1 MISNDKIRKTLRV
14 ISVLF
19 LVWALFLFAQDAYS
33 TMNHQKENTVLE
45 EIKENISEEI
55 IDTTGTPPEEVKP
68 EDIMGSIEFFN
79 RLKTG
84 NDDYI
89 GWIYLPGLKIDH
101 PVVAA
106 PNNSYYLNHGFY
118 KSYNMY
124 GTIFADYRNEDL
136 YLEPHLVIYGHH
148 MKNKSMFSYLDT
160 LRTKSNYASNKI
172 IEIYTEEGL
181 KKYIIFSVH
190 SVNAETTS
198 LSLPYEGNVQT
209 LIASYTK
216 KALYKTGVDTS
227 KATQV
232 LTLVTCTLAVTNG
245 RLFVHAIPYN
255 E

>member
-1 MISNDKIRKTLRV
+1 MIKNEKLRKTLRGL
-14 ISVLF
+14 SVLF
-19 LVWALFLFAQDAYS
+19 LVWSVFLFGQDAFS
-33 TMNHQKENTVLE
+33 TSNHQQENKNLTD
-45 EIKENISEEI
+45 IKENISEEI

-68 EDIMGSIEFFN
+68 EDIMGSQAFYDN
-79 RLKTG
+79 LRAA
-84 NDDYI
+84 NSDYI

-118 KSYNMY
+118 KAYNMY
-124 GTIFADYRNEDL
+124 GTIFVDYRNTEL
-136 YLEPHLVIYGHH
+136 FLEPHLVIYGHH

-160 LRTKSNYASNKI
+160 LRTKSNYSANKI
-172 IEIYTEEGL
+172 IEIYTSEGL

-190 SVNAETTS
+190 SVDATTTS
-198 LSLPYEGNVQT
+198 LSLPYEADVQT
-209 LIASYTK
+209 LIESYTK

-227 KATQV
+227 KATQI

-255 E
+255 D